1 MEHGTRTSPRDAEGL
16 QRSRPQK
23 VLPELQP
30 GVTEQ
35 FTTFLQGKINGI
47 DCFLLQG
54 QGRQARAVEEP
65 QRSPRT
71 AHRRNTDARHF
82 PGGTRAGW
90 APGTPPWDAAT
101 PPEVKSLR
109 APGRAAHRPVP
120 SQETSCPPTLV
131 NSTGALASPPR
142 VPAQGR
148 QGTLLAQGLGS
159 TLCCWHTGTS
169 RARHTARPCSLP
181 SLQAPAPP
189 RTPLSSSAAPGGAT
203 ARVTREPC
211 QLLPMPR
218 SYTKP

>member
-1 MEHGTRTSPRDAEGL
+1 MEHGTRTSPRDAAGL

-65 QRSPRT
+65 QRSPWT
-71 AHRRNTDARHF
+71 AHRRNTDARRF

-101 PPEVKSLR
+101 SPEVKSRR

-148 QGTLLAQGLGS
+148 QGTLPAQGLGN
-159 TLCCWHTGTS
+159 TLCCWHTGTLHVPAPSHHS
-169 RARHTARPCSLP
+169 RLQPPRGLP
-181 SLQAPAPP
+181 SPP
-189 RTPLSSSAAPGGAT
+189 PQPQEVPQLVSPGNCASSFPCPGHT
-203 ARVTREPC
+203 QNP
-211 QLLPMPR
+211 
-218 SYTKP
+218 K